1 MAILSTEVCM
11 LKSVRVPPQLE
22 PPFARA
28 ESFVKK
34 LFDDFRHTPEEGT
47 LHVGGD
53 RYVLMRAESLYASF
67 FDALAET
74 FGEEVARDFIYNTAR
89 EIGRSDS
96 RTFSERLGLSDGIDR
111 LSSGPVHFAH
121 AGWALV
127 DILGDS
133 APAMDD
139 SYYLHYY
146 HPNTF
151 ESEVLRK
158 LGRTLKDCGCL
169 FSAGYSAG
177 WCSEAFRV
185 EVHGREIRCLSRGD
199 SACEFVMGPSH
210 RLNDYQQRLMG
221 TRGAAPQPAAATA
234 EATEP
239 KQ

>member
-1 MAILSTEVCM
+1 M
-11 LKSVRVPPQLE
+11 LKSVRVPPHFE

-28 ESFVKK
+28 ESLVQK
-34 LFDDFRHTPEEGT
+34 LFDDFRRAPEQGT

-53 RYVLMRAESLYASF
+53 RYVLVRAESMYAGF

-74 FGEEVARDFIYNTAR
+74 FGDEVARDFIYNTAR

-96 RTFSERLGLSDGIDR
+96 RTFSERLGLTDGLDR

-127 DILGDS
+127 DILPDS
-133 APAMDD
+133 APSMDD

-151 ESEVLRK
+151 ESEVTATLGRK
-158 LGRTLKDCGCL
+158 LRSCGCL

-199 SACEFVMGPSH
+199 SSCEFIMGPSH
-210 RLNDYQQRLMG
+210 RLSEYEARLLQATPG
-221 TRGAAPQPAAATA
+221 GGAAVGVPENEGGSP
-234 EATEP
+234 
-239 KQ
+239 

>member
-1 MAILSTEVCM
+1 M
-11 LKSVRVPPQLE
+11 LKSVRVPPHFE

-28 ESFVKK
+28 ETFVQR
-34 LFDDFRHTPEEGT
+34 LFDDFRRQPEQGM

-74 FGEEVARDFIYNTAR
+74 FGEEVAREFIYNTAR

-96 RTFSERLGLSDGIDR
+96 RTFSQRLGLTDGVDR
-111 LSSGPVHFAH
+111 LASGPVHFAH

-127 DILGDS
+127 DILDDS
-133 APAMDD
+133 APTMDD

-151 ESEVLRK
+151 ESEVLKK
-158 LGRTLKDCGCL
+158 LGRQLTSCGCL

-199 SACEFVMGPSH
+199 AVCEFIMGPSH
-210 RLNDYQQRLMG
+210 RLDGYQQRLMAKTSEGDADG
-221 TRGAAPQPAAATA
+221 TGQAT
-234 EATEP
+234 
-239 KQ
+239 

>member
-1 MAILSTEVCM
+1 M
-11 LKSVRVPPQLE
+11 LKSVRVPPQFE

-28 ESFVKK
+28 ESFVQR
-34 LFDDFRHTPEEGT
+34 LFSDFRREPDQGM
-47 LHVGGD
+47 LHIGGD

-74 FGEEVARDFIYNTAR
+74 FGDEVARDFIYNTAR

-96 RTFSERLGLSDGIDR
+96 RTFSQRLGLTDGLDR

-151 ESEVLRK
+151 ESEVLKK
-158 LGRTLKDCGCL
+158 LGRALSTCGCL

-177 WCSEAFRV
+177 WCSEAFQV

-199 SACEFVMGPSH
+199 SVCEFIMAPS
-210 RLNDYQQRLMG
+210 QRLDEHERRLLEP
-221 TRGAAPQPAAATA
+221 TASTPQPRREDDGTAA
-234 EATEP
+234 
-239 KQ
+239 

>member
-1 MAILSTEVCM
+1 M
-11 LKSVRVPPQLE
+11 LKSVRVPPHFE

-28 ESFVKK
+28 ESFVER
-34 LFDDFRHTPEEGT
+34 LFADFRRSPEQGM

-74 FGEEVARDFIYNTAR
+74 FGEEVARGFIYNTAR

-96 RTFSERLGLSDGIDR
+96 RTFSERLGLTDGVDR
-111 LSSGPVHFAH
+111 LASGPVHFAH

-127 DILGDS
+127 DILPDS
-133 APAMDD
+133 TPAMDD

-151 ESEVLRK
+151 ESEVLGK
-158 LGRTLKDCGCL
+158 LGRKVAQCGCL

-177 WCSEAFRV
+177 WCSEAFHV

-199 SACEFVMGPSH
+199 STCEFIMGPNH
-210 RLNDYQQRLMG
+210 RLNDYEARLLGRSG
-221 TRGAAPQPAAATA
+221 TADAATPA
-234 EATEP
+234 QDG
-239 KQ
+239 KQE

>member
-1 MAILSTEVCM
+1 M
-11 LKSVRVPPQLE
+11 LKSVRVPPHLE
-22 PPFARA
+22 PPFSRA
-28 ESFVKK
+28 ESFVQK
-34 LFDDFRHTPEEGT
+34 LFDDFRRTPEQGT

-53 RYVLMRAESLYASF
+53 RYVLVRAESMYAGF

-96 RTFSERLGLSDGIDR
+96 RTFCDRLGLTDGVDR

-127 DILGDS
+127 DILADS
-133 APAMDD
+133 APAMDET
-139 SYYLHYY
+139 YYLHYY

-158 LGRTLKDCGCL
+158 LGRSLTGCGCL

-199 SACEFVMGPSH
+199 TVCEFVMGPSH
-210 RLNDYQQRLMG
+210 RLNEYEARLLG
-221 TRGAAPQPAAATA
+221 TTPTQAKVPPDGGDASSQS
-234 EATEP
+234 E
-239 KQ
+239 

>member
-1 MAILSTEVCM
+1 M
-11 LKSVRVPPQLE
+11 LKSVRVPPHFE

-28 ESFVKK
+28 ESFVQT
-34 LFDDFRHTPEEGT
+34 LFADFRREPDKGT
-47 LHVGGD
+47 LHIGGD

-96 RTFSERLGLSDGIDR
+96 RTFSQRLGLTDGVDR
-111 LSSGPVHFAH
+111 LASSPVHFAH

-133 APAMDD
+133 APTMDD

-151 ESEVLRK
+151 ESEVLKK
-158 LGRTLKDCGCL
+158 LGRQLTSCGCL

-199 SACEFVMGPSH
+199 AVCEFIMGPSH
-210 RLNDYQQRLMG
+210 RLDGYQQRLMAKTSEGDADG
-221 TRGAAPQPAAATA
+221 TGQAT
-234 EATEP
+234 
-239 KQ
+239 

>member
-1 MAILSTEVCM
+1 M
-11 LKSVRVPPQLE
+11 LKSVRVPPQFE

-28 ESFVKK
+28 ESFVQR
-34 LFDDFRHTPEEGT
+34 LFSDFRREPDQGM
-47 LHVGGD
+47 LHIGGD

-74 FGEEVARDFIYNTAR
+74 FGDEVARDFIYNTAR

-96 RTFSERLGLSDGIDR
+96 RTFSQRLGLTDGLDR

-151 ESEVLRK
+151 ESEVLKK
-158 LGRTLKDCGCL
+158 LGRTISTCGCL

-177 WCSEAFRV
+177 WCSEAFQV

-199 SACEFVMGPSH
+199 SVCEFIMAPS
-210 RLNDYQQRLMG
+210 QRLDEHERRLLEP
-221 TRGAAPQPAAATA
+221 TASTPQPRREDDGTAA
-234 EATEP
+234 
-239 KQ
+239 

>member
-1 MAILSTEVCM
+1 M
-11 LKSVRVPPQLE
+11 LKSVRVPPHFE

-28 ESFVKK
+28 ESFVQT
-34 LFDDFRHTPEEGT
+34 LFADFRREPDKGT

-96 RTFSERLGLSDGIDR
+96 RTFSERLGLTDGVDR

-127 DILGDS
+127 DILDDS

-151 ESEVLRK
+151 ESEVPKK
-158 LGRTLKDCGCL
+158 LGRQLTSCGCL

-199 SACEFVMGPSH
+199 AVCEFIMGPNH
-210 RLNDYQQRLMG
+210 RLNGYQQRLMAKTGEGGPDGPDG
-221 TRGAAPQPAAATA
+221 TGQAT
-234 EATEP
+234 
-239 KQ
+239 

>member
-1 MAILSTEVCM
+1 M
-11 LKSVRVPPQLE
+11 LKSVRVPPHFE

-28 ESFVKK
+28 ETFVQR
-34 LFDDFRHTPEEGT
+34 LFDDFRRQPEQGM

-74 FGEEVARDFIYNTAR
+74 FGEEVAREFIYNTAR
-89 EIGRSDS
+89 EIDRSDS
-96 RTFSERLGLSDGIDR
+96 RTFSDRLGLTDGVDR

-139 SYYLHYY
+139 GYYLHYY

-151 ESEVLRK
+151 ESEVLKK
-158 LGRTLKDCGCL
+158 LGRSLKTCGCL

-199 SACEFVMGPSH
+199 AVCEFIMAPSH
-210 RLNDYQQRLMG
+210 RLNDHQKRLLG
-221 TRGAAPQPAAATA
+221 SSLSDAGPGSDGASQAT
-234 EATEP
+234 
-239 KQ
+239 